1 MSVEQELARFSPDK
15 DTLLTVGVFDG
26 VHLGH
31 KYLISRL
38 VEQARKRD
46 LLPVVITFRQHP
58 QEVLAKTG
66 LSFLTDLDERVRLI
80 KAEGVAIIVPLS
92 FTPELSHLT
101 PHQFVSLLQ
110 KHLKM
115 KGLVIGPD
123 FALGYGREGNIENLK
138 ALGKKMG
145 FTVEIVPPVKIN
157 GEVVSST
164 AIREALAK
172 GDMKKVE
179 RMIGRPFRLSGPVVT
194 GAGRGVTL
202 GFPTAN
208 LSVSP
213 EQAVPADGVYATR
226 AYIDGKAYPSLTYI
240 GSSPTFGGKERRIEA
255 YVLDYNGTLY
265 GRELKIDIME
275 RLRGDVKFKS
285 TEELKQQIAEDVK
298 KGKIIL
304 GNQR

>member
-1 MSVEQELARFSPDK
+1 MSVEQELVRFSPDK

-26 VHLGH
+26 VHIGH

-46 LLPVVITFRQHP
+46 LLPGVVTFRQHP

-66 LSFLTDLDERVRLI
+66 LSFLTDLDDRIRLI

-101 PHQFVSLLQ
+101 PRQFVSLLQ

-138 ALGKKMG
+138 TLGKEMD
-145 FTVEIVPPVKIN
+145 FAIETVPPVKIN

-164 AIREALAK
+164 AIRQALAK

-179 RMIGRPFRLSGPVVT
+179 RMIGRPFSLSGPVVT

-208 LSVSP
+208 VSVNA

-240 GSSPTFGGKERRIEA
+240 GSSPTFGGKERRIEV

-275 RLRGDVKFKS
+275 GLRGDVKFKS

>member
-1 MSVEQELARFSPDK
+1 MSVEQELAHFSPEK
-15 DTLLTVGVFDG
+15 GTLLTVGVFDG
-26 VHLGH
+26 VHRGH

-46 LLPVVITFRQHP
+46 LLPGVVTFRQHP

-66 LSFLTDLDERVRLI
+66 LSFLTDLDDRIRLI
-80 KAEGVAIIVPLS
+80 KAEGVAIVVPIS
-92 FTPELSHLT
+92 FTPELSKYT
-101 PHQFVSLLQ
+101 PRQFVSLLQ

-145 FTVEIVPPVKIN
+145 FTIETVPPVKIN
-157 GEVVSST
+157 GKVVSST

-179 RMIGRPFRLSGPVVT
+179 RMIGRPFSLSGPVVT

-213 EQAVPADGVYATR
+213 EQAVPTDGVYATR

-275 RLRGDVKFKS
+275 RLRGDVKLKS

>member
-1 MSVEQELARFSPDK
+1 MSVEQELAHFSPDK

-26 VHLGH
+26 VHRGH

-38 VEQARKRD
+38 VAQARKCN
-46 LLPVVITFRQHP
+46 LLPGVVTFRQHP

-213 EQAVPADGVYATR
+213 EQAVPADGVYATQ

>member
-26 VHLGH
+26 VHRGH

-38 VEQARKRD
+38 VEQSRKRD
-46 LLPVVITFRQHP
+46 LLPGVVTFRQHP

-66 LSFLTDLDERVRLI
+66 FSFLTDLDDRIRLI

-101 PHQFVSLLQ
+101 PRQFVSLLQ

-179 RMIGRPFRLSGPVVT
+179 RMIGRPFSLSGPVVT

-208 LSVSP
+208 LNVSP

-226 AYIDGKAYPSLTYI
+226 AYIDGKSYPSLTYI
-240 GSSPTFGGKERRIEA
+240 GSSPTFGGKERRIEV